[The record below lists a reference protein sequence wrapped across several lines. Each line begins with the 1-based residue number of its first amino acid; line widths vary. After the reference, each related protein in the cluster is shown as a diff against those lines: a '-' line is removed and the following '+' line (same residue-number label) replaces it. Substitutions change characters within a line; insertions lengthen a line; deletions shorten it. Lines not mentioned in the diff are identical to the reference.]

1 MSTYVLYGEI
11 IFPANNGRAAFK
23 IRRFSDVRINSSW
36 KGLTD
41 TAEITTPRNVSDF
54 EKTKVSEWF
63 REGDPVEIWLGYDG
77 ELSLEFQG
85 YIKKVPAGIPLVI
98 NLEDEMYKLKRKQV
112 SVSIQNCKL
121 KKLLEEIAP
130 GYSIV
135 CDDVDL
141 GTVRYEKM
149 SAAQILEKLQN
160 NGIYSWFE
168 GKELHSFGRS
178 ESKKNPVEVQ
188 LEKTAGSIDGVKQK
202 EIENTLVT
210 ISLIRKIG
218 KKLKVEHGDDNA
230 GVKINRQLSG
240 IEMTEAEM
248 KAQAKQIYDKA
259 KQPGLDGDV
268 TLWGVPIVKH
278 GRKMSL
284 TSELYPEKN
293 GTYYID
299 AVTKDFSLKNA
310 SYRQEC
316 KLGNKAG

>member
-1 MSTYVLYGEI
+1 MSTYALYGEI
-11 IFPANNGRAAFK
+11 IFPANNGREAFK
-23 IRRFSDVRINSSW
+23 IRRFNDVRIDSSW
-36 KGLTD
+36 RSLTD
-41 TAEITTPRNVSDF
+41 TAEITTPRNVRDF
-54 EKTKVSEWF
+54 DKTKVSEWF

-77 ELSLEFQG
+77 DLELEFQG

-98 NLEDEMYKLKRKQV
+98 NLEDEMYQLKRKQV
-112 SVSIQNCKL
+112 SASIKKCKL
-121 KKLLEEIAP
+121 KQLLEQIAP
-130 GYSIV
+130 GYSIN

-141 GTVRYEKM
+141 GTVRFEKM
-149 SAAQILEKLQN
+149 SAAQILEKLQK

-168 GKELHSFGRS
+168 GKELHAFGRS
-178 ESKKNPVEVQ
+178 ESKVDPVEIQ

-202 EIENTLVT
+202 EIENTLVVM
-210 ISLIRKIG
+210 SLVRKKG
-218 KKLKVEHGDDNA
+218 KKLKVEYGDDNA
-230 GVKINRQLSG
+230 GVKINRQVAG

-248 KAQAKQIYDKA
+248 KAQAKRIYDKV

-278 GRKMSL
+278 GRKMTL

-299 AVTKDFSLKNA
+299 AVSKSFSLENVE
-310 SYRQEC
+310 YRQVC